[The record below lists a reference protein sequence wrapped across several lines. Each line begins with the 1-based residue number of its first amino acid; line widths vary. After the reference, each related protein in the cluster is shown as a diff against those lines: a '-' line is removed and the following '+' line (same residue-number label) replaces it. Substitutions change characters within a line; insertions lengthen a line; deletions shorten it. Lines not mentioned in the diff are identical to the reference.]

1 MQDQHF
7 MQQWNA
13 GHDRFS
19 EGLGNGLAKLAEK
32 ARARFR
38 RGSPRQE
45 QPESPLARR
54 ARLTGI
60 GVIGGILAGAS
71 LGMVAPLV
79 LAIDCPQTPA
89 EAARSCTQAALA

>member
-13 GHDRFS
+13 GHDSFS
-19 EGLGNGLAKLAEK
+19 EGLGNGLTEK
-32 ARARFR
+32 AKARFR

-45 QPESPLARR
+45 RPESPLARR

-79 LAIDCPQTPA
+79 LAIDCPQAPP

>member
-13 GHDRFS
+13 GHGRFS
-19 EGLGNGLAKLAEK
+19 EGLDQGLGKLAGKAK
-32 ARARFR
+32 ARFGR
-38 RGSPRQE
+38 RAPRQRE
-45 QPESPLARR
+45 TESPLAHK
-54 ARLTGI
+54 ARLTTL

-79 LAIDCPQTPA
+79 LTIDCPQAPL
-89 EAARSCTQAALA
+89 EAAHSCPQAALA